1 MHIDIFLGKLA
12 YNYLYICFKGQNM
25 MILNDIVDKLKD
37 VLSESSIGKKVFD
50 KHVAEA
56 LGIPQGTFA
65 SMKKRNSIPYAEI
78 LEFCALKKISVN
90 WLFFD
95 QAVDMLKEETE
106 KFFQVR
112 YFSDIRA
119 SAGGG
124 AEVFDENYETISI
137 DEKIMHNMV
146 GMGNTELEAIHVD
159 GESMEPT
166 LQDGSIV
173 FLDRTQT
180 DINKNGIFVAST
192 TGGLFIKRIQQRADG
207 MIELISDNSMYPPQ
221 AISPEEVTI
230 VGKVVGNIES
240 L

>member
-1 MHIDIFLGKLA
+1 MFLIKVG
-12 YNYLYICFKGQNM
+12 YNYAYICLKGDKM
-25 MILNDIVDKLKD
+25 FIFADVIERLKLVLTESIL
-37 VLSESSIGKKVFD
+37 ERKVFD
-50 KHVAEA
+50 KDVADV
-56 LGIPQGTFA
+56 LNISSSSFA
-65 SMKKRNSIPYAEI
+65 TMKKRNSIPYEEI
-78 LEFCALKKISVN
+78 LEFCAIKKISVN

-95 QAVDMLKEETE
+95 QAVDMLKAETE

-124 AEVFDENYETISI
+124 AEVFDENFETITL

-146 GMGNTELEAIHVD
+146 GLGNTELEAIHVD

-173 FLDRTQT
+173 FVDRTQT
-180 DINKNGIFVAST
+180 NIGKNGIFIAAT

-207 MIELISDNSMYPPQ
+207 MVELISDNSMYPPQ
-221 AISPEEVTI
+221 AIHPSEVEI

>member
-1 MHIDIFLGKLA
+1 MV
-12 YNYLYICFKGQNM
+12 
-25 MILNDIVDKLKD
+25 ILNEIIDKLKD
-37 VLSESSIGKKVFD
+37 VISESRIGKKVFD
-50 KHVAEA
+50 KDVADA
-56 LGIPQGTFA
+56 LGIPQATFA
-65 SMKKRNSIPYAEI
+65 TMKKRNSIPYAEL
-78 LEFCALKKISVN
+78 LEFCAIKKISVN

-95 QAVDMLKEETE
+95 QAVDMLKAETE

-112 YFSDIRA
+112 YFSELRA

-124 AEVFDENYETISI
+124 ADVFDENYESISI

-180 DINKNGIFVAST
+180 DISKNGIFIAAT
-192 TGGLFIKRIQQRADG
+192 TSGLFIKRIQQRVDG
-207 MIELISDNSMYPPQ
+207 MIELISDNSMYPAQ
-221 AISPEEVTI
+221 AISPDEVTI

>member
-1 MHIDIFLGKLA
+1 MLILGE
-12 YNYLYICFKGQNM
+12 I
-25 MILNDIVDKLKD
+25 IEKLKD
-37 VLSESSIGKKVFD
+37 VISESKTGTKVFD
-50 KHVAEA
+50 KDVATV
-56 LGIPQGTFA
+56 LNIPQATFA
-65 SMKKRNSIPYAEI
+65 TMKKRNSIPYEEI

-95 QAVDMLKEETE
+95 QAVDMLKAETE

-124 AEVFDENYETISI
+124 AEVFDENYESISL
-137 DEKIMHNMV
+137 DEKIMHSMV
-146 GMGNTELEAIHVD
+146 GMGSTELEAIHVD

-166 LQDGSIV
+166 LQDGSII
-173 FLDRTQT
+173 FIDRDQT
-180 DINKNGIFVAST
+180 NIDKNGVFIAST
-192 TGGLFIKRIQQRADG
+192 ITGGLFIKRIQKRADG

-221 AISPEEVTI
+221 AIHPEEVTI

>member
-1 MHIDIFLGKLA
+1 MLILGE
-12 YNYLYICFKGQNM
+12 I
-25 MILNDIVDKLKD
+25 IEKLKD
-37 VLSESSIGKKVFD
+37 VLSESKIGKKVFD
-50 KHVAEA
+50 KDVATA
-56 LGIPQGTFA
+56 LNIPQATFA
-65 SMKKRNSIPYAEI
+65 TMKKRNSIPYEEI

-95 QAVDMLKEETE
+95 QAVDMLKAETD

-112 YFSDIRA
+112 YFADIRA

-124 AEVFDENYETISI
+124 AYGFDEDFETITL

-146 GMGNTELEAIHVD
+146 GLGNTELEAIHVD

-173 FLDRTQT
+173 FVDRTQT
-180 DINKNGIFVAST
+180 NINKDGVFIAST
-192 TGGLFIKRIQQRADG
+192 TTGLFIKRIRQRADG
-207 MIELISDNSMYPPQ
+207 MVELISDNKIY
-221 AISPEEVTI
+221 SPEVLSPDEVTI

>member
-1 MHIDIFLGKLA
+1 MTNFTEIIE
-12 YNYLYICFKGQNM
+12 
-25 MILNDIVDKLKD
+25 KLKD
-37 VLSESSIGKKVFD
+37 VISETKIGSKVFD
-50 KHVAEA
+50 KDVAQA
-56 LGIPQGTFA
+56 LHIPQATFA
-65 SMKKRNSIPYAEI
+65 TMKKRNSIPYEEI

-95 QAVDMLKEETE
+95 QAVDMLRMETE

-112 YFSDIRA
+112 YFTDIRA

-124 AEVFDENYETISI
+124 AEVFDENYETLTL
-137 DEKIMHNMV
+137 DKKIVYNMV
-146 GMGNTELEAIHVD
+146 GLGNTELEAIHVD

-173 FLDRTQT
+173 FVDKRETN
-180 DINKNGIFVAST
+180 IKKEGIFIAT
-192 TGGLFIKRIQQRADG
+192 TTAGLFIKRIRQRADG
-207 MIELISDNSMYPPQ
+207 MVELISDNKNY
-221 AISPEEVTI
+221 SPEVLASDEVTI

>member
-1 MHIDIFLGKLA
+1 VSHNEDKEIKMLVLSEIIE
-12 YNYLYICFKGQNM
+12 
-25 MILNDIVDKLKD
+25 KLKD
-37 VLSESSIGKKVFD
+37 VISENMPGKKVFD
-50 KHVAEA
+50 KDVAHV
-56 LGIPQGTFA
+56 LNIPQSTFA
-65 SMKKRNSIPYAEI
+65 TMKKRNSIPYEEI

-106 KFFQVR
+106 KFFHVR

-124 AEVFDENYETISI
+124 AEVFDENYETITI
-137 DEKIMHNMV
+137 DEKVMRNMV
-146 GMGNTELEAIHVD
+146 GLGNTDLEAINVD

-166 LQDGSIV
+166 LKDGSIV
-173 FLDRTQT
+173 FVDRTQT
-180 DINKNGIFVAST
+180 NINKEGIFIAST
-192 TGGLFIKRIQQRADG
+192 TAGLFIKRIRQRADG
-207 MIELISDNSMYPPQ
+207 MIELISDNRNY
-221 AISPEEVTI
+221 SPEVLAPDEVSI

>member
-1 MHIDIFLGKLA
+1 
-12 YNYLYICFKGQNM
+12 M
-25 MILNDIVDKLKD
+25 MSFNDIIEKLKD
-37 VLSESSIGKKVFD
+37 VVSETKIGGKVFD
-50 KHVAEA
+50 KDVAQA
-56 LGIPQGTFA
+56 LNIPQATFA
-65 SMKKRNSIPYAEI
+65 TMKKRNSIPYAEI

-95 QAVDMLKEETE
+95 QAIDMLKAETD

-124 AEVFDENYETISI
+124 AEVFDENYETITI
-137 DEKIMHNMV
+137 DGKVMHNMV

-166 LQDGSIV
+166 LHDGSIV
-173 FLDRTQT
+173 FIDRNQT
-180 DINKNGIFVAST
+180 NINKDGIFIAAT
-192 TGGLFIKRIQQRADG
+192 TAGLFIKRIRQRADG
-207 MIELISDNSMYPPQ
+207 MVELISDNKTY
-221 AISPEEVTI
+221 SPEVLAPDEVSI

>member
-1 MHIDIFLGKLA
+1 ML
-12 YNYLYICFKGQNM
+12 
-25 MILNDIVDKLKD
+25 ILSEIIEKLKD
-37 VLSESSIGKKVFD
+37 VISETKIGGKVFD
-50 KHVAEA
+50 KDVAQA
-56 LGIPQGTFA
+56 LNIPQATFA
-65 SMKKRNSIPYAEI
+65 TMKKRNSIPYEEI
-78 LEFCALKKISVN
+78 LEFCAMKKISVN

-95 QAVDMLKEETE
+95 QAVDMLKAETE

-124 AEVFDENYETISI
+124 AEVFDENYETITI

-146 GMGNTELEAIHVD
+146 GLGNTELEAIHVD

-173 FLDRTQT
+173 FVDRTQT
-180 DINKNGIFVAST
+180 NINKDGIFIAST
-192 TGGLFIKRIQQRADG
+192 TAGLFIKRIRQRADG
-207 MIELISDNSMYPPQ
+207 MVELISDNRNY
-221 AISPEEVTI
+221 SPEVLAPDEVSI

>member
-1 MHIDIFLGKLA
+1 MNFNEIIE
-12 YNYLYICFKGQNM
+12 
-25 MILNDIVDKLKD
+25 KLKD
-37 VLSESSIGKKVFD
+37 IISETKIGGKVFD
-50 KHVAEA
+50 KDVAQA
-56 LGIPQGTFA
+56 LNIPQATFA
-65 SMKKRNSIPYAEI
+65 TMKKRNSIPYEEI

-95 QAVDMLKEETE
+95 QAVDMLKEQTE

-124 AEVFDENYETISI
+124 AEVFDENYETITI

-173 FLDRTQT
+173 FVDRTQT
-180 DINKNGIFVAST
+180 NINKDGIFIAST
-192 TGGLFIKRIQQRADG
+192 TAGLFIKRIRQRADG
-207 MIELISDNSMYPPQ
+207 MVELISDNKAY
-221 AISPEEVTI
+221 SPEVLAPDEVSI

>member
-1 MHIDIFLGKLA
+1 MLILGDV
-12 YNYLYICFKGQNM
+12 IER
-25 MILNDIVDKLKD
+25 LKI
-37 VLSESSIGKKVFD
+37 VLSENSLGNKVFD
-50 KHVAEA
+50 KDVAEV
-56 LGIPQGTFA
+56 LNIPSSSFA
-65 SMKKRNSIPYAEI
+65 TMKKRNSIPYEEI
-78 LEFCALKKISVN
+78 LEFCAIKKISVN

-95 QAVDMLKEETE
+95 QAVDMLKSETE

-124 AEVFDENYETISI
+124 AYGFNEEESELLNI
-137 DEKIMHNMV
+137 DKAIMYNMV

-173 FLDRTQT
+173 FVDREQT
-180 DINKNGIFVAST
+180 NISKNGIFIAST

-207 MIELISDNSMYPPQ
+207 MIELISDNSLYPPQ
-221 AISPEEVTI
+221 AVNADEVSI
-230 VGKVVGNIES
+230 IGKVVGNIES

>member
-1 MHIDIFLGKLA
+1 LT
-12 YNYLYICFKGQNM
+12 YLDKKGVKM
-25 MILNDIVDKLKD
+25 LVLSEIIEKLKD

-50 KHVAEA
+50 KDVATA
-56 LGIPQGTFA
+56 LNIPQATFA
-65 SMKKRNSIPYAEI
+65 TMKKRNSIPYEEI
-78 LEFCALKKISVN
+78 LEFCAIKKISVN

-95 QAVDMLKEETE
+95 QAVDMLKAETE

-112 YFSDIRA
+112 YFADIRA

-124 AEVFDENYETISI
+124 AYGFDEGFETISI

-146 GMGNTELEAIHVD
+146 GLGNTELEAIHVD

-173 FLDRTQT
+173 FVDREQT
-180 DINKNGIFVAST
+180 NINKDGIFIAST
-192 TGGLFIKRIQQRADG
+192 TTGLFIKRIRQRADG
-207 MIELISDNSMYPPQ
+207 MVELISDNKMYSPEV
-221 AISPEEVTI
+221 ISPDEVSI

>member
-1 MHIDIFLGKLA
+1 MLILGE
-12 YNYLYICFKGQNM
+12 I
-25 MILNDIVDKLKD
+25 IEKLKD
-37 VLSESSIGKKVFD
+37 ILSESTIGKKVFD
-50 KHVAEA
+50 KDVATA
-56 LGIPQGTFA
+56 LNIPQATFA
-65 SMKKRNSIPYAEI
+65 TMKKRNSIPYEEI

-95 QAVDMLKEETE
+95 QAVDMLKAETE

-112 YFSDIRA
+112 YFADIRA

-124 AEVFDENYETISI
+124 AEVFDENFETLSV

-146 GMGNTELEAIHVD
+146 GLGSTELEAIHVD

-166 LQDGSIV
+166 LQDGSII
-173 FLDRTQT
+173 FIDRTQT
-180 DINKNGIFVAST
+180 NINKNGIFIAST
-192 TGGLFIKRIQQRADG
+192 LTGGLFIKRIQQRADG
-207 MIELISDNSMYPPQ
+207 MIELISDNNMYPPQ
-221 AISPEEVTI
+221 AIHPDEVTI

>member
-1 MHIDIFLGKLA
+1 ML
-12 YNYLYICFKGQNM
+12 
-25 MILNDIVDKLKD
+25 ILNEIIEKLKD
-37 VLSESSIGKKVFD
+37 VISETMPGRKVFD
-50 KHVAEA
+50 KDVAQA
-56 LGIPQGTFA
+56 LNIPQSTFA
-65 SMKKRNSIPYAEI
+65 TMKKRNSIPYEEI
-78 LEFCALKKISVN
+78 LEFCALRKISVN

-106 KFFQVR
+106 KFFHVR

-124 AEVFDENYETISI
+124 AEVFDENYETITI
-137 DEKIMHNMV
+137 DEKVMHNMV
-146 GMGNTELEAIHVD
+146 GFGNTDLEAIHVD

-173 FLDRTQT
+173 FVDRTQNN
-180 DINKNGIFVAST
+180 INKDGIFIAST
-192 TGGLFIKRIQQRADG
+192 TAGLFIKRIRQRADG
-207 MIELISDNSMYPPQ
+207 MVELISDNKNY
-221 AISPEEVTI
+221 SPEVLAPDEVSI

>member
-1 MHIDIFLGKLA
+1 M
-12 YNYLYICFKGQNM
+12 N
-25 MILNDIVDKLKD
+25 LNEIVDKLKD
-37 VLSESSIGKKVFD
+37 VLSESSIGNKVFD

-65 SMKKRNSIPYAEI
+65 SMKKRNSIPYEEI

-124 AEVFDENYETISI
+124 AEVFDENFETISI

-146 GMGNTELEAIHVD
+146 GMGNMELEAIHVD

-173 FLDRTQT
+173 FVDRRQT
-180 DINKNGIFVAST
+180 DINKNGIFIAST
-192 TGGLFIKRIQQRADG
+192 TGGLFIKRIQKRPDG
-207 MIELISDNSMYPPQ
+207 MIDLISDNSMYPPQ
-221 AISPEEVTI
+221 AVLADEIEI
-230 VGKVVGNIES
+230 VGKVVGNIEG

>member
-1 MHIDIFLGKLA
+1 MLILGE
-12 YNYLYICFKGQNM
+12 I
-25 MILNDIVDKLKD
+25 IEKLKD
-37 VLSESSIGKKVFD
+37 VISENTVGKKVFD
-50 KHVAEA
+50 KDVAVA
-56 LGIPQGTFA
+56 LNIPQATFA
-65 SMKKRNSIPYAEI
+65 TMKKRNSIPYEEI

-95 QAVDMLKEETE
+95 QAVDMLKAETD

-112 YFSDIRA
+112 YFADIRA

-124 AEVFDENYETISI
+124 AYGFDEDFETITL

-146 GMGNTELEAIHVD
+146 GLGNTELEAIHVD

-173 FLDRTQT
+173 FVDRSQT
-180 DINKNGIFVAST
+180 NINKDGIFIAST
-192 TGGLFIKRIQQRADG
+192 TTGLFIKRIRQRADG
-207 MIELISDNSMYPPQ
+207 MVELISDNKIY
-221 AISPEEVTI
+221 SPEVIAPDEVTI

>member
-1 MHIDIFLGKLA
+1 MNLGE
-12 YNYLYICFKGQNM
+12 
-25 MILNDIVDKLKD
+25 IVEKLKD
-37 VLSESSIGKKVFD
+37 VLSESTLRKKVFD
-50 KHVAEA
+50 KDVAEA
-56 LGIPQGTFA
+56 LNIPQGTFA
-65 SMKKRNSIPYAEI
+65 SMKKRNSIPYEEI

-124 AEVFDENYETISI
+124 AEVFDENFETITL

-173 FLDRTQT
+173 FVDRTQT
-180 DINKNGIFVAST
+180 DINKNGIFIAST
-192 TGGLFIKRIQQRADG
+192 TGGLFIKRIQKRPDG
-207 MIELISDNSMYPPQ
+207 MIDLISDNSMYPPQ
-221 AISPEEVTI
+221 AVASDEITI

>member
-1 MHIDIFLGKLA
+1 MNLGE
-12 YNYLYICFKGQNM
+12 I
-25 MILNDIVDKLKD
+25 IEKLKD
-37 VLSESSIGKKVFD
+37 VISENKLVGKVFD
-50 KHVAEA
+50 KDVATA
-56 LGIPQGTFA
+56 LNIPQATFA
-65 SMKKRNSIPYAEI
+65 TMKKRNSIPYEEI

-106 KFFQVR
+106 KFFQVH
-112 YFSDIRA
+112 YFADIRA

-124 AEVFDENYETISI
+124 AEVFDVNYETISI

-173 FLDRTQT
+173 FVDRMQT
-180 DINKNGIFVAST
+180 DIRKNGIFIAST
-192 TGGLFIKRIQQRADG
+192 TGGLFIKRIQQRVDG
-207 MIELISDNSMYPPQ
+207 TVELISDNSMYPPQ
-221 AISPEEVTI
+221 AIAADEVTI

>member
-1 MHIDIFLGKLA
+1 MLTMSEIIE
-12 YNYLYICFKGQNM
+12 
-25 MILNDIVDKLKD
+25 KLKD
-37 VLSESSIGKKVFD
+37 VISETKIGGKVFD
-50 KHVAEA
+50 KDVANA
-56 LGIPQGTFA
+56 LNIPQATFA
-65 SMKKRNSIPYAEI
+65 TMKKRNSIPYEEI
-78 LEFCALKKISVN
+78 LAFCALKKISAN

-95 QAVDMLKEETE
+95 QTVDMLKEQTE

-112 YFSDIRA
+112 YFADIRA

-124 AEVFDENYETISI
+124 AEVSDENYETITV

-173 FLDRTQT
+173 FVDRTQT
-180 DINKNGIFVAST
+180 NINKDGIFIAAT
-192 TGGLFIKRIQQRADG
+192 TAGLFIKRIRQRADG
-207 MIELISDNSMYPPQ
+207 MVELISDNKAY
-221 AISPEEVTI
+221 SPEVLAPDEVMI

>member
-1 MHIDIFLGKLA
+1 MDLVT
-12 YNYLYICFKGQNM
+12 
-25 MILNDIVDKLKD
+25 IVDKLKD
-37 VLSESSIGKKVFD
+37 VIAESRLGKKVFD
-50 KHVAEA
+50 KDVAEA
-56 LGIPQGTFA
+56 LNIPQGTFA
-65 SMKKRNSIPYAEI
+65 SMKKRNSIPYEEI

-124 AEVFDENYETISI
+124 AYGFDEEESEMMSI
-137 DEKIMHNMV
+137 DKTIMHNMV

-159 GESMEPT
+159 GEPMEPT

-173 FLDRTQT
+173 FVDRTQT
-180 DINKNGIFVAST
+180 NINKDGIFIAST
-192 TGGLFIKRIQQRADG
+192 TTGLFIKRIRQRADG
-207 MIELISDNSMYPPQ
+207 MVELISDNKMY
-221 AISPEEVTI
+221 SPELIAPDEVTI